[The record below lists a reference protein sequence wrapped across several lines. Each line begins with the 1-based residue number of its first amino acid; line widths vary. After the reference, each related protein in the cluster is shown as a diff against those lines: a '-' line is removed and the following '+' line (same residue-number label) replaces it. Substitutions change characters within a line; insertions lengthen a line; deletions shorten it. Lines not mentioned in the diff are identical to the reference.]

1 MSIFW
6 LYERISCGLIGV
18 MKVVDNRII
27 RDKFD
32 PYMNVSSRYKG
43 NSVNLNTL
51 IKKVKEEQKKDKKN
65 NLIFVTSA
73 LAILAVSGIIIS
85 L

>member
-1 MSIFW
+1 
-6 LYERISCGLIGV
+6 

-32 PYMNVSSRYKG
+32 PYTNVSSRYKG

-51 IKKVKEEQKKDKKN
+51 IKKVKEEQRKDKKN

>member
-6 LYERISCGLIGV
+6 LYERISCGLIDI
-18 MKVVDNRII
+18 MKV

-65 NLIFVTSA
+65 NLIFVTRA

>member
-1 MSIFW
+1 
-6 LYERISCGLIGV
+6 
-18 MKVVDNRII
+18 MKVVDIRII
-27 RDKFD
+27 RDKFV